1 MSKSIKSITLIAS
14 MLFLFG
20 CAANPVTTPAPTPA
34 PQAPGAEAPAQPG
47 TPAQPETPA
56 QPPVQQPVKSDIR
69 DYYPLKANTLYLYEG
84 MGNEYATFD
93 VVVDYL
99 EGNKIQVRENN
110 GGTEIVKVIQVT
122 ADAVKVVFS
131 RGETYFRESFLN
143 RTSDKEDIILK
154 APLTVG
160 TSWKQSDGNTS
171 TITGVDVDVTV
182 PLGTYK
188 AIEVTTKTKGGDNI
202 SYYAAGVG
210 LVKRAFKTSTDEIT
224 SSLKEIKENAAHS
237 KMMSFYFPNANGKI
251 VRVNRTVDFKTND
264 ISRMVL
270 EHIYREIGKE
280 QNSNVISENTE
291 IKSLYLNADG
301 MVYIDLSKEFVS
313 EMNAGSQFEYLILQ
327 SVVNTF
333 GDFYGETKVMLTIE
347 GEPYAS
353 GHIELDKFES
363 MTVNYKDVVD

>member
-1 MSKSIKSITLIAS
+1 MTKFIKGITLIAS
-14 MLFLFG
+14 MLFLFA
-20 CAANPVTTPAPTPA
+20 CAANPVTTPAPTTPA
-34 PQAPGAEAPAQPG
+34 PQTPGAEAPTTPATPPAGGPAQQPG
-47 TPAQPETPA
+47 TTNL
-56 QPPVQQPVKSDIR
+56 S
-69 DYYPLKANTLYLYEG
+69 DYYPLKANTIYIYEG
-84 MGNEYATFD
+84 MGNEYAAFD
-93 VVVDYL
+93 VNVDYL
-99 EGNKIQVRENN
+99 EGNKIQIRENN
-110 GGTEIVKVIQVT
+110 GGTELVKVIQVT
-122 ADAVKVVFS
+122 ADEVKTVFS
-131 RGETYFRESFLN
+131 RGETYFRESFLT
-143 RTSDKEDIILK
+143 RTSEKEDILLK

-188 AIEVTTKTKGGDNI
+188 AIEVTTKAVGGDNI
-202 SYYAAGVG
+202 SYYAKGVG
-210 LVKRAFKTSTDEIT
+210 LVKKVFKTGTDEIT

-237 KMMSFYFPNANGKI
+237 KRMSFYFPNADGKI
-251 VRVNRTVDFKTND
+251 VRVNRTVDFRTND
-264 ISRMVL
+264 ITRMVL

-313 EMNAGSQFEYLILQ
+313 EMNAGSMFEYLILQ

-353 GHIELDKFES
+353 GHIELEKFES
-363 MTVNYKDVVD
+363 MNVDYKDVVD